1 MDVFTPT
8 AQGEEA
14 VHGTVAPWVAWSAD
28 FGAGP
33 GISGP
38 ATVVVASSDAA
49 GHAAPWF
56 VRVSGYPGLGS
67 ALAWDRPLTLNPG
80 QSFERR
86 FDIWVADGR
95 LDSVAVA
102 RDIPGIG

>member
-8 AQGEEA
+8 ARGEEA

-38 ATVVVASSDAA
+38 ATVVVASADAA
-49 GHAAPWF
+49 GHAEPWF

-67 ALAWDRPLTLNPG
+67 ALAWDRPLTLGPA
-80 QSFERR
+80 SRSS
-86 FDIWVADGR
+86 ADSTSGWPTGGSTPTR
-95 LDSVAVA
+95 SRARSPSV
-102 RDIPGIG
+102 G